1 MRRGLSSSGLS
12 SSGLSSSSSSGL
24 SSSGDTA
31 VDKAP
36 SDVIV
41 FWFGDEWYAGG
52 IDAEA
57 YADKALARWF
67 FGGPELDAECREFIP
82 LIRAAGAGR
91 LSGAAWDD
99 VPGLVARLVLL
110 DQFSRNAFRGTSE
123 AFAYDSAAVEVAL
136 QILDR
141 FAARPADLPWAA
153 SIFVATS
160 LTHAEDLA
168 LCDRAAAFLR
178 EHTSESAN
186 AVLSDKMLPQLET
199 HAVVLRR
206 FGRYPHRNRALGRET
221 TDAERAWLASD
232 EVPGW
237 ARSQT

>member
-1 MRRGLSSSGLS
+1 M
-12 SSGLSSSSSSGL
+12 
-24 SSSGDTA
+24 
-31 VDKAP
+31 
-36 SDVIV
+36 
-41 FWFGDEWYAGG
+41 
-52 IDAEA
+52 
-57 YADKALARWF
+57 
-67 FGGPELDAECREFIP
+67 
-82 LIRAAGAGR
+82 
-91 LSGAAWDD
+91 
-99 VPGLVARLVLL
+99 
-110 DQFSRNAFRGTSE
+110 
-123 AFAYDSAAVEVAL
+123 

-160 LTHAEDLA
+160 LMHAEDLA